1 MPTPTCPKCRR
12 VIPSEDI
19 NVAQNVAYCRTC
31 NISYPLS
38 DLTLDNDV
46 STYVDLNRPPK
57 GAWYRSDGG
66 GTVIGATNRSHG
78 AAFVMLFFALFWNG
92 IVSIFVVFVISAT
105 LHNFNIPVPDWFPAP
120 KMNGGNMTPGMTV
133 FMWLFLTPFIAV
145 GLMVLSICLSSLF
158 GRTEV
163 KIENTRGTLFTG
175 VGPVG
180 WKRNFDASQ
189 VKDVRLYE
197 SRSNNGN
204 PSFSI
209 LLETREGKQFK
220 LGSLL
225 SNERRQFVLGA
236 MRRTLVR

>member
-1 MPTPTCPKCRR
+1 M
-12 VIPSEDI
+12 
-19 NVAQNVAYCRTC
+19 
-31 NISYPLS
+31 
-38 DLTLDNDV
+38 
-46 STYVDLNRPPK
+46 
-57 GAWYRSDGG
+57 
-66 GTVIGATNRSHG
+66 
-78 AAFVMLFFALFWNG
+78 
-92 IVSIFVVFVISAT
+92 
-105 LHNFNIPVPDWFPAP
+105 
-120 KMNGGNMTPGMTV
+120 
-133 FMWLFLTPFIAV
+133 
-145 GLMVLSICLSSLF
+145 
-158 GRTEV
+158 
-163 KIENTRGTLFTG
+163 
-175 VGPVG
+175 G